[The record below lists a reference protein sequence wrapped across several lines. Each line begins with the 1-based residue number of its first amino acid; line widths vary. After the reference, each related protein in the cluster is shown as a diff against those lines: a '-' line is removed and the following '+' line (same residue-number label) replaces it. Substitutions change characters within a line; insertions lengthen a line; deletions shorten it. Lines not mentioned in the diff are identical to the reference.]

1 MRSLKRML
9 AVMLAVVMMMGLG
22 VTSMA
27 AENQGKNYLSDLRA
41 YAGVESKENIIKDF
55 KPDKLEYS
63 IIVPNKWVSIGAKL
77 SENAPENSKI
87 VVYYTC
93 HMFGYSWD
101 NNDKLENSDSGGT
114 DISAMLSDET
124 VEGSAV
130 EIKVGVEGDADADIQ
145 EDIQTYMIYVHRE
158 GTKSALLTTKLE
170 ALPEVSAL
178 TLVDKDAV
186 AEARA
191 AYDELTDAQKEL
203 MAPSLIQKLT
213 DSEAKI
219 AELTKA
225 EEDSK
230 KAAAVTEKLEALP
243 EVTALTL
250 ADKDAVAEARTAYDE
265 LTDAQK
271 ELITPSLVQKL
282 TDSEAKIVELTKAE
296 EDKKQETPTTEAKP
310 ATKPS
315 NPQIKTVAVKKGKTF
330 TVKGYKYK
338 VTSNLVK
345 NPTVTVV
352 GYKNKKLTKVNVAST
367 VNYKKVNFKVT
378 AIGNKAFKNQK
389 KAKSIVIGKNV
400 KTIGTQAFAGDSK
413 VKKITVKSTVLD
425 KVGSKAFSGIDKKAV
440 IKVPAKQLKSYKK
453 MMKNKG
459 QKKTVKITK

>member
-1 MRSLKRML
+1 MNKIRKILSVIPILSCICVLSL
-9 AVMLAVVMMMGLG
+9 
-22 VTSMA
+22 TTHA
-27 AENQGKNYLSDLRA
+27 AENQNKNYLSDLRV

-63 IIVPNKWVSIGAKL
+63 IVVPNEKVSVGAKM
-77 SENAPENSKI
+77 SENVPENSKI
-87 VVYYTC
+87 VAYYTC
-93 HMFGYSWD
+93 HMFGYSWPD
-101 NNDKLENSDSGGT
+101 NVKLENSDSAST

-124 VEGSAV
+124 VEGSTV
-130 EIKVGVEGDADADIQ
+130 EIKVGVEGNVDEDIQ

-170 ALPEVSAL
+170 DLPGVSAL
-178 TLVDKDAV
+178 TLA
-186 AEARA
+186 
-191 AYDELTDAQKEL
+191 DAQKEL
-203 MAPSLIQKLT
+203 MAPSLVRKLT

-219 AELTKA
+219 AELTKS
-225 EEDSK
+225 ED
-230 KAAAVTEKLEALP
+230 
-243 EVTALTL
+243 
-250 ADKDAVAEARTAYDE
+250 
-265 LTDAQK
+265 
-271 ELITPSLVQKL
+271 
-282 TDSEAKIVELTKAE
+282 
-296 EDKKQETPTTEAKP
+296 DKKQETPTTEAKP
-310 ATKPS
+310 TTKPS
-315 NPQIKTVAVKKGKTF
+315 NPQVNTVAVKKGTTF
-330 TVKGYKYK
+330 IVKGYKYR

-352 GYKNKKLTKVNVAST
+352 GYKNKKLAKVNVVSA

-389 KAKSIVIGKNV
+389 KTKSIVIGKNV

-413 VKKITVKSTVLD
+413 VKKIKVKSTVLS
-425 KVGSKAFSGIDKKAV
+425 KVGSKAFTGIDKKAI

>member
-1 MRSLKRML
+1 MNKIRKILSVIPILSCICVLSL
-9 AVMLAVVMMMGLG
+9 
-22 VTSMA
+22 TTHA
-27 AENQGKNYLSDLRA
+27 AENQNKNYLSDLRA

-63 IIVPNKWVSIGAKL
+63 IVVPNEKVSVGAKM
-77 SENAPENSKI
+77 SENVPENSKI
-87 VVYYTC
+87 VAYYTC
-93 HMFGYSWD
+93 HMFGYSWPD
-101 NNDKLENSDSGGT
+101 NVKLENSDSAST

-124 VEGSAV
+124 VEGSTV
-130 EIKVGVEGDADADIQ
+130 EIKVGVEGNVDEDIQ

-170 ALPEVSAL
+170 DLPGVSAL
-178 TLVDKDAV
+178 TLADKNAV
-186 AEARA
+186 VEARVT
-191 AYDELTDAQKEL
+191 YNELTDAQKEL
-203 MAPSLIQKLT
+203 MAPSLVRKLT

-219 AELTKA
+219 AELT
-225 EEDSK
+225 
-230 KAAAVTEKLEALP
+230 
-243 EVTALTL
+243 
-250 ADKDAVAEARTAYDE
+250 
-265 LTDAQK
+265 
-271 ELITPSLVQKL
+271 
-282 TDSEAKIVELTKAE
+282 
-296 EDKKQETPTTEAKP
+296 
-310 ATKPS
+310 TKPS
-315 NPQIKTVAVKKGKTF
+315 NPQVNTVAVKKGTTF
-330 TVKGYKYK
+330 TVKGYKYR

-352 GYKNKKLTKVNVAST
+352 GYKNKKLAKVNVVSA

-389 KAKSIVIGKNV
+389 KTKSIVIGKNV

-413 VKKITVKSTVLD
+413 VKKIKVKSTVLS
-425 KVGSKAFSGIDKKAV
+425 KVGSKAFTGIDKKAI

>member
-1 MRSLKRML
+1 MNKIRKIFFVIPVLAFICALSL
-9 AVMLAVVMMMGLG
+9 
-22 VTSMA
+22 TTHA
-27 AENQGKNYLSDLRA
+27 AENPNKNYLSDLRA

-63 IIVPNKWVSIGAKL
+63 IIVPNEWVSIGAKL

-87 VVYYTC
+87 VAYYTG

-101 NNDKLENSDSGGT
+101 DNAQLENLDSGGT
-114 DISAMLSDET
+114 DISVMLSDET

-130 EIKVGVEGDADADIQ
+130 KIKVGVEGDPDADIQ

-178 TLVDKDAV
+178 TLADKDAV
-186 AEARA
+186 TEARA

-213 DSEAKI
+213 DSETKI

-225 EEDSK
+225 EEDSQ
-230 KAAAVTEKLEALP
+230 KAAAVTAKLEALP
-243 EVTALTL
+243 EVKALTL
-250 ADKDAVAEARTAYDE
+250 ADKDAVTEAREAYDE

-282 TDSEAKIVELTKAE
+282 TDSEAKLVELEKAE
-296 EDKKQETPTTEAKP
+296 NDKKQEKPTTEA
-310 ATKPS
+310 KPS
-315 NPQIKTVAVKKGKTF
+315 NPQIKTVAVKKGTTF

-345 NPTVTVV
+345 NPTVTVA
-352 GYKNKKLTKVNVAST
+352 GYKNKKLTKVKVAST

-389 KAKSIVIGKNV
+389 KAKSVVIGKNV

-413 VKKITVKSTVLD
+413 VKKITIKSTVLS
-425 KVGSKAFSGIDKKAV
+425 KVRSKAFFGINKKAV

>member
-1 MRSLKRML
+1 MNKIRKIFSVIPVLAFICALSL
-9 AVMLAVVMMMGLG
+9 
-22 VTSMA
+22 TTHA
-27 AENQGKNYLSDLRA
+27 AENPNKNYLSDLRA

-63 IIVPNKWVSIGAKL
+63 IIVPNKWVNIGAKL

-87 VVYYTC
+87 VAYYTC

-178 TLVDKDAV
+178 TLTDKDAV
-186 AEARA
+186 AEARV

-230 KAAAVTEKLEALP
+230 KAAVVTAKLEALP

-250 ADKDAVAEARTAYDE
+250 ADKDAVTEARAAYDE

-271 ELITPSLVQKL
+271 ELIIPSLVQKL

-315 NPQIKTVAVKKGKTF
+315 KTVAVKKGTTF

-389 KAKSIVIGKNV
+389 KAKSVVIGKNV

-413 VKKITVKSTVLD
+413 VKKITVKSTVLS
-425 KVGSKAFSGIDKKAV
+425 KVGSKAFSGINKKAV